1 MSSTVKKNASV
12 VISEQKEE
20 TSQAGVSN
28 VGMRKKQSFALAI
41 GQILKAKKYCDS
53 QTSLAEVS

>member
-1 MSSTVKKNASV
+1 MIVKQNANV

-28 VGMRKKQSFALAI
+28 VDMCKNQSYTLAI
-41 GQILKAKKYCDS
+41 SHILKAKKYCDP
-53 QTSLAEVS
+53 

>member
-1 MSSTVKKNASV
+1 MKQNASV

-41 GQILKAKKYCDS
+41 GQMLKAKKYSDS
-53 QTSLAEVS
+53 RTSLAEVS